1 MADPGTTPPVP
12 TNPFSGG
19 GVENNVDR
27 QKALLNDLIAMQG
40 QAGRQVY
47 ARQGA
52 DAQGLLQQRL
62 SEAGPVPAARQAV
75 YDAFSRDA
83 QAAAQQNARTM
94 QRQAQLGNIFMD
106 QAKAAVPI
114 YAKDVDATTEAM
126 RLQFEERRRREE
138 EQAAAQRAALAR
150 SSGGSSYKSVE
161 QRIAEGEEDR
171 AVKRGTALSILEK
184 SGVPRSQW
192 STSDVV
198 AAGLSGGKL
207 SFDDAASALGI
218 PSDMKKTMAANKDA
232 QSIAQQTIDELYN
245 GDKDVN
251 FEQVQSTVAAL
262 VEAGVVSEAMANVM
276 LLVNSPRWG
285 LSAQDAFGLGISSD
299 RTRGSYR

>member
-1 MADPGTTPPVP
+1 MADPGTTPLSRP
-12 TNPFSGG
+12 T
-19 GVENNVDR
+19 
-27 QKALLNDLIAMQG
+27 LLRGWCGEQRRPPEGAPQRPHRHAG

-52 DAQGLLQQRL
+52 DAQGLPQQRL

-83 QAAAQQNARTM
+83 QAAEQQNARTM

-138 EQAAAQRAALAR
+138 EQAAAQRAARAQQRWVQLQVRGAAHR
-150 SSGGSSYKSVE
+150 GGRGGSCREARDCSVDP
-161 QRIAEGEEDR
+161 GEVR
-171 AVKRGTALSILEK
+171 R
-184 SGVPRSQW
+184 PRSQW

-262 VEAGVVSEAMANVM
+262 GRRAWC
-276 LLVNSPRWG
+276 PRRWP
-285 LSAQDAFGLGISSD
+285 
-299 RTRGSYR
+299 T